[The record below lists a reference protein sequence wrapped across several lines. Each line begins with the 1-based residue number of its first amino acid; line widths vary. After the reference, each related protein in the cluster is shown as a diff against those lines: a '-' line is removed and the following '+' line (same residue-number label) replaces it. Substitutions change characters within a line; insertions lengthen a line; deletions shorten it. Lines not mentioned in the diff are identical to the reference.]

1 MESPN
6 FIWPTVIE
14 AAGIFRWWLA
24 VAAAAKAFN
33 AARPPF
39 QLSPL
44 SLFSRWTMTVS
55 ELTHKP
61 STWLKDCGHS
71 PLCHPQA
78 TTKPTGHYQDMIP
91 VTMGH
96 QEWMENLLFL
106 TCFDSEWP
114 GGVSNVSQN
123 PQTNQ
128 VKETRNKIFSISQ
141 TCMTVLQ
148 NNRTDIVHFYESKN
162 NLQKVQRSYEL
173 AVASLNVLRTSF

>member
-78 TTKPTGHYQDMIP
+78 TTKRTGHYQDMIP

-106 TCFDSEWP
+106 TCSWVTRRCVKREPESTNKPSE
-114 GGVSNVSQN
+114 GDKEQDLQHLTDLHDCSTEQQN
-123 PQTNQ
+123 GYRPFLW
-128 VKETRNKIFSISQ
+128 VKE
-141 TCMTVLQ
+141 
-148 NNRTDIVHFYESKN
+148 
-162 NLQKVQRSYEL
+162 
-173 AVASLNVLRTSF
+173 